1 MVTLARAIFKT
12 DVRRTPGRRGCR
24 RDDYLRPRRFDR
36 PTPLPRRGRS
46 TILARYARSSIPG
59 PTWSARPTA
68 PRRAASAGIA
78 PALRAVTIP
87 AGPRTTF
94 RCVAGEPTRSATSPL
109 TRLAPSRCRR
119 PPPGYVTELAEP
131 SSAPSPPALPTRDG
145 DRFCK
150 RSSPAPPPRYVT
162 EGAREESTFRANR
175 SGIAR
180 ATVVGHADGGRPR
193 DEDPA
198 LSWRLRETRAAAPPT
213 PLAVWLSPP
222 QRFALVVPRLAHGTC
237 VRP

>member
-1 MVTLARAIFKT
+1 MYGERLDVASAAATTICGLADST
-12 DVRRTPGRRGCR
+12 D
-24 RDDYLRPRRFDR
+24 PRRCR
-36 PTPLPRRGRS
+36 VVVGLRSSRATRARLSPVRRGRRDPP
-46 TILARYARSSIPG
+46 LHAVP
-59 PTWSARPTA
+59 RPQG
-68 PRRAASAGIA
+68 S
-78 PALRAVTIP
+78 
-87 AGPRTTF
+87 RTTF

-131 SSAPSPPALPTRDG
+131 SSAPSPPALTTRDG

-162 EGAREESTFRANR
+162 EGARDGSTFRANR

-198 LSWRLRETRAAAPPT
+198 LSWRLRETRAADPPT

>member
-1 MVTLARAIFKT
+1 M
-12 DVRRTPGRRGCR
+12 
-24 RDDYLRPRRFDR
+24 
-36 PTPLPRRGRS
+36 
-46 TILARYARSSIPG
+46 
-59 PTWSARPTA
+59 
-68 PRRAASAGIA
+68 
-78 PALRAVTIP
+78 
-87 AGPRTTF
+87 F

-131 SSAPSPPALPTRDG
+131 SSAPSPPALTTRDG

-162 EGAREESTFRANR
+162 EGAREGSTFRANR

-222 QRFALVVPRLAHGTC
+222 LRSCSTPSCSRNLRQAVKQNTFASRPAGSPPRPRAERRVAACSFRCPLPPGTAA
-237 VRP
+237 PAKLPPT